1 MGTPEKLSG
10 DELLLNVVDLQARL
24 LEELKGLR
32 ADFAAQELLFARKLS
47 RLEDVVEE
55 GVGYLD
61 DMR

>member
-1 MGTPEKLSG
+1 MGTTEKLSG
-10 DELLLNVVDLQARL
+10 EELLLNVVDLQARL

-32 ADFAAQELLFARKLS
+32 AELAAQQLLFARKLS
-47 RLEDVVEE
+47 RLEDVLEE